1 MTEIDEI
8 NGKLITSKDE
18 LSGSDDED
26 EVSWDAGNLEE
37 NLERL
42 LEKYAHIGS
51 DIETGKNGDELD
63 NDDDTDYYS
72 VRLEKRRPPFELVI
86 APPTILETSEN
97 KLEVS
102 PKVSQKVNL
111 NSPMTRRAAP
121 NDDLETSLIEMG
133 KGLNET
139 AGSVSSR
146 LSKADLNKI
155 YTELNDIH
163 QRLFVRIG
171 FCLLGGIK
179 NR

>member
-1 MTEIDEI
+1 MTEIGEI
-8 NGKLITSKDE
+8 NGKLMSSKE
-18 LSGSDDED
+18 LSASDDED

-51 DIETGKNGDELD
+51 DIETGKNVDDLD
-63 NDDDTDYYS
+63 NDDETDYYS
-72 VRLEKRRPPFELVI
+72 LRLEKRRPPFELLI
-86 APPTILETSEN
+86 APSTILETSEN
-97 KLEVS
+97 RLEAS
-102 PKVSQKVNL
+102 PKVNL
-111 NSPMTRRAAP
+111 NSPMTRKAAH

-163 QRLFVRIG
+163 QRLFVRID
-171 FCLLGGIK
+171 FFLMF
-179 NR
+179 